1 MCYEDTSNK
10 IFNLINTSNN
20 HVVLWSIYGLFVV
33 EKISFYI
40 RMLFK

>member
-1 MCYEDTSNK
+1 MCSEDTLNK

-20 HVVLWSIYGLFVV
+20 HVVLWSVYGLFVV

>member
-1 MCYEDTSNK
+1 M
-10 IFNLINTSNN
+10 NTSNN
-20 HVVLWSIYGLFVV
+20 HVVQWSVYGLFVV